1 MYYQVVID
9 LAALRRTAGVTQV
22 QLAERLGV
30 GQGQI
35 SRTERQADL
44 LLSTLVAYLR
54 ALGVDADL
62 IVRLPNGDTICQQL
76 TAPREED
83 R

>member
-1 MYYQVVID
+1 LVID
-9 LAALRRTAGVTQV
+9 LAAIRHAAQVTQV
-22 QLAERLGV
+22 QLAKQLGV

-54 ALGVDADL
+54 ALGVDAEL
-62 IVRLPNGDTICQQL
+62 TVTVSGGETIRHRLTD
-76 TAPREED
+76 PREED

>member
-1 MYYQVVID
+1 MID
-9 LAALRRTAGVTQV
+9 LAAIRRAAQVTQV

-35 SRTERQADL
+35 SRTERQADI

-54 ALGVDADL
+54 ALGVDAEL
-62 IVRLPNGDTICQQL
+62 TVRLRDGETIHHSL
-76 TAPREED
+76 TDPREED

>member
-1 MYYQVVID
+1 
-9 LAALRRTAGVTQV
+9 V

-35 SRTERQADL
+35 SRTERQADI

-54 ALGVDADL
+54 ALGVDAEL
-62 IVRLPNGDTICQQL
+62 TVRLRDGETIHHRL
-76 TAPREED
+76 TDPGEEG